1 MKSSTYGSF
10 VMLMFIRN
18 IDKTYCD
25 SIQQVVNL
33 TDSLAAKFG
42 ISVELS
48 YMTRYLIV
56 KNLVSEGI
64 LIMQRS
70 GKNQKIKLSQK
81 YKSYAIERI
90 LEKME
95 E

>member
-1 MKSSTYGSF
+1 
-10 VMLMFIRN
+10 MFIRN

-81 YKSYAIERI
+81 YKSYAIERMLEI
-90 LEKME
+90 GKEKMDE
-95 E
+95 

>member
-1 MKSSTYGSF
+1 
-10 VMLMFIRN
+10 MLMFIRN